1 MSKIKMLNK
10 TMTTILITLLTLP
23 ILLAV
28 IPRAS
33 ATMSAALCLP
43 VSGPVGTTATITGTG
58 ASAGGLINVYWD
70 NLGGAVLNSTAYA
83 NGAGGYSVMATIPT
97 AGGGLHF
104 LIVKDVSTGGTTGTA
119 FTITPTLTLNPTS
132 GIVGD
137 TVSVTGTGYA
147 ASSNMSIFFGTP
159 TVRLRQGGSSTATWY
174 NDTSA
179 TSTPA
184 LMDVVK
190 LVGATGSDARAC
202 VVIPAN
208 PANETLAAFAI
219 TQVSFKYNTTSAL
232 VKPDLELRFVAPNC
246 IDPDDEVVT
255 TTRGHV
261 DITLTTGGTTA
272 GIKTWETATYT
283 AESIVDVFGN
293 DEVDGTAFSYMGHTW
308 TEALAWLPTHIGIG
322 HSTVDLSTWN
332 LTRISPQAGWTPIG
346 TYYVDTVVYKTA
358 TYDLE
363 PPINTTMSNA
373 LGSISTTFTV
383 PTGATGEIRVS
394 TINVTDLFAN
404 ATFTVGPAITL
415 SPTTGPAGT
424 VVTVTGRGY
433 DAGVELVAITVG
445 GTSAPLNDTIT
456 KTTYGNFT
464 GQFIVPTRAIG
475 QNLDVQ
481 AVAAD
486 TEHAHA
492 TFNVTGNTATTLTP
506 TTGVVGTVVTI
517 EGANF
522 TAIAG
527 KTVTVT
533 FNLISVATLS
543 TNATG
548 GFSGTFTVPSLTTG
562 TFNVIATDSNTLTNT
577 TLFII
582 AVTFLGISPVKG
594 PTGTLATVTGY
605 GFTTSGGTANVTI
618 GTLRV
623 LTNILDA
630 DLIIP
635 STITFYVPTLPVGN
649 YTVTALDS
657 GLLTA
662 STNYEVNATTTVTLN
677 SSSAIAGAKV
687 ALNASY
693 FKAAQELTFTFKNAT
708 YTQAL
713 ALTAATGYFTQATI
727 AGLYNGTFTVPNLAI
742 GSYTINATDSHNCTV
757 EVPFSIVLA
766 VPTITLNPTEQLIGA
781 VVTVTGTTFRASTA
795 VNIYFGSTLVRTV
808 NSTSG
813 GALEPSDANF
823 TVPDVSYGTYTVTAS
838 DGVNSATATFNIL
851 SVHGIDTI
859 QTIVTAIEAKLD
871 TYGSFWNF
879 TNTWFTTISNKLGV
893 FTGTDTVAIL
903 LYDIKTSVSAI
914 NWTDITTI
922 KSYVID
928 IKAKLDNT
936 TYGLAAIK
944 NAVDAINF
952 TSIDNKLGTFT
963 GTDTVAILLTDIK
976 TSVSAINWTD
986 ITAIKAKTDTI
997 NWADITSIKST
1008 TTLSIDY
1015 LWGLQDH
1022 PLWGLRTKV
1031 VPMLESIKNATQFTA
1046 GTYNTILPNS
1056 TAPVNL
1062 GKSSKVTL
1070 TVRATDDTTEGFV
1083 IKVYIYDGTAWRP
1096 LSFSVLGIASADCAA
1111 TVEFTTGAD
1120 GRLYFETT
1128 GATFTA
1134 FTYSAE
1140 FAP

>member
-28 IPRAS
+28 IPRV
-33 ATMSAALCLP
+33 SAAISVTTCLP
-43 VSGPVGTTATITGTG
+43 GSGPIGTTVTIIGAG
-58 ASAGGLINVYWD
+58 ASAGGSINVYWD

-83 NGAGGYSVMATIPT
+83 TGAGAYSVMATIPT
-97 AGGGLHF
+97 AGGGLLHSI
-104 LIVKDVSTGGTTGTA
+104 IVKDVSTGGTIGTN

-159 TVRLRQGGSSTATWY
+159 TVRLRQGDDGLSAATWY
-174 NDTSA
+174 NDT
-179 TSTPA
+179 TSSSTT
-184 LMDVVK
+184 LTDVVK
-190 LVGATGSDARAC
+190 LVGTSLSDARAG
-202 VVIPAN
+202 VMMP
-208 PANETLAAFAI
+208 PTSTLVTFLDFAPSL
-219 TQVSFKYNTTSAL
+219 VSFQYNCTAGSL
-232 VKPDLELRFVAPNC
+232 KPDLELRFVAPNC
-246 IDPDDEVVT
+246 VDPDDTTAT

-261 DITLTTGGTTA
+261 DMTISTTGTVA
-272 GIKTWETATYT
+272 ALKAWETATGYT
-283 AESIVDVFGN
+283 VGSTVEAWGN
-293 DEVDGTAFSYMGHTW
+293 DDVDGTTFHYTGTW
-308 TEALAWLPTHIGIG
+308 TDVKALVLTAIGG
-322 HSTVDLSTWN
+322 GATGSTWN
-332 LTRISPQAGWTPIG
+332 LTRISPQAGWGKVG
-346 TYYVDTVVYKTA
+346 TYYVDTVTYNSVV
-358 TYDLE
+358 YDLE

-373 LGSISTTFTV
+373 LGSISTAFTV
-383 PTGATGEIRVS
+383 PTGATGANRVS
-394 TINVTDLFAN
+394 AINVTDLFAN

-424 VVTVTGRGY
+424 VVTITGRGY
-433 DAGVELVAITVG
+433 DAGTGTVAITVDETIAPIN
-445 GTSAPLNDTIT
+445 GTLANTAN
-456 KTTYGNFT
+456 GNFT
-464 GQFIVPTRAIG
+464 GQFIVPTHTIG
-475 QNLDVQ
+475 QNLDVI
-481 AVAAD
+481 ATAD
-486 TEHAHA
+486 SKHSHA

-506 TTGVVGTVVTI
+506 TTGVAGTVVTI

-533 FNLISVATLS
+533 FNAIPVATLY

-548 GFSGTFTVPSLTTG
+548 GFNGTFTVPSLTTN
-562 TFNVIATDSNTLTNT
+562 TYNVIATDTNSLTNT
-577 TLFII
+577 TQFII

-594 PTGTLATVTGY
+594 PTGTWATVTGY
-605 GFTTSGGTANVTI
+605 GFTTVGGTANVTI

-623 LTNILDA
+623 LTNILDTA
-630 DLIIP
+630 LIGG
-635 STITFYVPTLPVGN
+635 TTKFYVPTLPVGN
-649 YTVTALDS
+649 YTVTALDT

-662 STNYEVNATTTVTLN
+662 STNYEVNATTTVTL
-677 SSSAIAGAKV
+677 SSSSGIAVATV

-693 FKAAQELTFTFKNAT
+693 FKEAQALTFTFKNAT

-713 ALTAATGYFTQATI
+713 TLTDATGYSGHATT
-727 AGLYNGTFTVPNLAI
+727 AGLYNGTFAVPSLAI
-742 GSYTINATDSHNCTV
+742 GSYTINVTDSNNCTV
-757 EVPFSIVLA
+757 EVSFSIVLA
-766 VPTITLNPTEQLIGA
+766 VPTITLSPTESLIGA
-781 VVTVTGTTFRASTA
+781 VVNVTGTTFAASTA
-795 VNIYFGSTLVRTV
+795 VNIYFGSTLVKTV

-813 GALEPSDANF
+813 GTLLPSNVNF

-838 DGVNSATATFNIL
+838 DGVNSATATFNVL
-851 SVHGIDTI
+851 GVHGIDTI
-859 QTIVTAIEAKLD
+859 QAIVTAIEVKLD
-871 TYGSFWNF
+871 QYGSFWNF

-903 LYDIKTSVSAI
+903 LYDIRTSVSAI

-944 NAVDAINF
+944 TAVDAINF

-963 GTDTVAILLTDIK
+963 GTNTVASLLTDIK
-976 TSVSAINWTD
+976 TSVSTINWTD
-986 ITAIKAKTDTI
+986 ITVIKAKTDTI
-997 NWADITSIKST
+997 NWADITTIKST
-1008 TTLSIDY
+1008 TSLSIDY

-1046 GTYNTILPNS
+1046 GTYNTTIPTS
-1056 TAPVNL
+1056 IAPVDL
-1062 GKSSKVTL
+1062 GKSSKITL
-1070 TVRATDDTTEGFV
+1070 TVRATDDITEGFV
-1083 IKVYIYDGTAWRP
+1083 IKAYIYDGTAWRP
-1096 LSFSVLGIASADCAA
+1096 LSFSVSGIASADCAA
-1111 TVEFTTGAD
+1111 TVEFITGAD

-1134 FTYSAE
+1134 FIYTAE
-1140 FAP
+1140 FSP

>member
-33 ATMSAALCLP
+33 ASISVTTCLP
-43 VSGPVGTTATITGTG
+43 GSGPIGTTVTIIGAG
-58 ASAGGLINVYWD
+58 ASAGGSIYVYWD

-83 NGAGGYSVMATIPT
+83 TGAGAYSVMATIPT
-97 AGGGLHF
+97 AGGGLHSI
-104 LIVKDVSTGGTTGTA
+104 IVKDVSTGGTIGTT
-119 FTITPTLTLNPTS
+119 FIITPTLSLTPIS

-159 TVRLRQGGSSTATWY
+159 TVRLIQSGTSTATWY
-174 NDTSA
+174 NDTTA
-179 TSTPA
+179 TGTPA

-190 LVGATGSDARAC
+190 LVGAASSDARAS
-202 VVIPAN
+202 VVIPAD

-219 TQVSFKYNTTSAL
+219 TAVSFKYNTTSAL
-232 VKPDLELRFVAPNC
+232 PKPDLELRFVAPNC
-246 IDPDDEVVT
+246 IDPDDEAAT

-261 DITLTTGGTTA
+261 DITLSMTGSTA
-272 GIKTWETATYT
+272 GTKTWETAAYT
-283 AESIVDVFGN
+283 GSSPVFVFGN
-293 DEVDGTAFSYMGHTW
+293 DALDGSSFSYVGTW
-308 TEALAWLPTHIGIG
+308 DSAITWLGTNIHGTPA
-322 HSTVDLSTWN
+322 LSTWN

-346 TYYVDTVVYKTA
+346 TYYVDTVVYEDA

-383 PTGATGEIRVS
+383 PTGATGANRVS
-394 TINVTDLFAN
+394 AINVTDLFAN

-415 SPTTGPAGT
+415 TPTTGPAGT
-424 VVTVTGRGY
+424 VVTITGRGY
-433 DAGVELVAITVG
+433 DDGLEAVTITVG
-445 GTSAPLNDTIT
+445 GTSAPLNATIT
-456 KTTYGNFT
+456 KTAYGNFT
-464 GQFIVPTRAIG
+464 GQFIVPTHAIG
-475 QNLDVQ
+475 QNLDVI
-481 AVAAD
+481 ATSGA
-486 TEHAHA
+486 EHSHA

-533 FNLISVATLS
+533 FNAIPVATLS

-562 TFNVIATDSNTLTNT
+562 TFDVIATDSNTLTNT

-582 AVTFLGISPVKG
+582 AVTFLGISPVKC

-623 LTNILDA
+623 LTNILDTLLVA
-630 DLIIP
+630 G
-635 STITFYVPTLPVGN
+635 TTFYVPTLPVGN
-649 YTVTALDS
+649 YTVTALDT

-677 SSSAIAGAKV
+677 SSSAIAGAIV
-687 ALNASY
+687 LLNASY
-693 FKAAQELTFTFKNAT
+693 FKAAQALTFTFKNAT

-713 ALTAATGYFTQATI
+713 TLTAATGYTGQTTI
-727 AGLYNGTFTVPNLAI
+727 AGLYNGTFTVPTLAI
-742 GSYTINATDSHNCTV
+742 GSYTINATDSNNCTV
-757 EVPFSIVLA
+757 EVSFSVVLA
-766 VPTITLNPTEQLIGA
+766 VPTITLSPTESLIGA
-781 VVTVTGTTFRASTA
+781 VVRVTGTTFAASTA
-795 VNIYFGSTLVRTV
+795 VNIYFGSTLVKTV
-808 NSTSG
+808 NSTLG
-813 GALEPSDANF
+813 GALPSDANF

-859 QTIVTAIEAKLD
+859 QTMVAEIEAKLD
-871 TYGSFWNF
+871 QYGSFWNF

-893 FTGTDTVAIL
+893 FTGADTVASL
-903 LYDIKTSVSAI
+903 LYSIKTSVS
-914 NWTDITTI
+914 T
-922 KSYVID
+922 
-928 IKAKLDNT
+928 
-936 TYGLAAIK
+936 
-944 NAVDAINF
+944 
-952 TSIDNKLGTFT
+952 
-963 GTDTVAILLTDIK
+963 
-976 TSVSAINWTD
+976 INWTD

-997 NWADITSIKST
+997 NWADITTIKST
-1008 TTLSIDY
+1008 TSLSIDY

-1022 PLWGLRTKV
+1022 PLWGLRTKI

-1046 GTYNTILPNS
+1046 GTYSTTIPTS
-1056 TAPVNL
+1056 VAPVNL

-1083 IKVYIYDGTAWRP
+1083 IKAYIYDGTAWRP
-1096 LSFSVLGIASADCAA
+1096 LSFNVLGIASADCTA

-1134 FTYSAE
+1134 FIYSAE
-1140 FAP
+1140 FSP

>member
-10 TMTTILITLLTLP
+10 TVTTTLIILLTLP

-28 IPRAS
+28 IPRVSAS
-33 ATMSAALCLP
+33 ILVTTCLP
-43 VSGPVGTTATITGTG
+43 GSGPVGTTVTIIGTG
-58 ASAGGLINVYWD
+58 ASAGGSIYVYWD

-83 NGAGGYSVMATIPT
+83 NGAGTYSVMATIPT
-97 AGGGLHF
+97 AGGGLQHSI
-104 LIVKDVSTGGTTGTA
+104 IVKDVSTGGTTGTT

-159 TVRLRQGGSSTATWY
+159 TVRLIQSGTSTATWY
-174 NDTSA
+174 NDTTA
-179 TSTPA
+179 TSTPT
-184 LMDVVK
+184 LTDVVK
-190 LVGATGSDARAC
+190 LVGAASSDARAS
-202 VVIPAN
+202 VVIPAD

-219 TQVSFKYNTTSAL
+219 TAVSFKYNTTTSAL
-232 VKPDLELRFVAPNC
+232 PIPDLELRFVAPNC
-246 IDPDDEVVT
+246 IDPDDETAT
-255 TTRGHV
+255 TTKGHV
-261 DITLTTGGTTA
+261 DITISKSGTTA
-272 GIKTWETATYT
+272 LKTWETATYT
-283 AESIVDVFGN
+283 GSSPVTVFGN
-293 DEVDGTAFSYMGHTW
+293 DAVDGTSFVLREHTW
-308 TEALAWLPTHIGIG
+308 TDAMAELAALIG
-322 HSTVDLSTWN
+322 HSPDLSTWN
-332 LTRISPQAGWTPIG
+332 LTRISPQAGWVPIG
-346 TYYVDTVVYKTA
+346 TYYVDTVVYEDA

-383 PTGATGEIRVS
+383 PTGATGANRVS
-394 TINVTDLFAN
+394 AINVTDLFAN

-433 DAGVELVAITVG
+433 DAGIEAVTITVHAA
-445 GTSAPLNDTIT
+445 SAPLNTTIT
-456 KTTYGNFT
+456 KTANGNFT
-464 GQFIVPTRAIG
+464 GQFIVPTHDPV
-475 QNLDVQ
+475 QNAPV
-481 AVAAD
+481 VATSGGESAS
-486 TEHAHA
+486 AS
-492 TFNVTGNTATTLTP
+492 FNVTGTTAITLTP
-506 TTGVVGTVVTI
+506 TTGAVGTVVTI

-527 KTVTVT
+527 KTVTVDFGTILGWTT
-533 FNLISVATLS
+533 FS

-548 GFSGTFTVPSLTTG
+548 GFSGTFTVPSLIAASYTVT
-562 TFNVIATDSNTLTNT
+562 ATDTNGLTNHEH
-577 TLFII
+577 FVI

-605 GFTTSGGTANVTI
+605 GFETVGGTANVTI

-623 LTNILDA
+623 LTNILDTVLVA
-630 DLIIP
+630 G
-635 STITFYVPTLPVGN
+635 TTFYVPTLPVGN
-649 YTVTALDS
+649 YTVTALDT

-727 AGLYNGTFTVPNLAI
+727 AGLYNGTFTVPTLAI
-742 GSYTINATDSHNCTV
+742 GSYTINATDSNNCTV
-757 EVPFSIVLA
+757 EVSFSVVLA
-766 VPTITLNPTEQLIGA
+766 VPTITLNPTESLIGA
-781 VVTVTGTTFRASTA
+781 VVNVTGTTFAASTA

-813 GALEPSDANF
+813 GALPSDANF
-823 TVPDVSYGTYTVTAS
+823 TVPDVSYGTYTVSAS
-838 DGVNSATATFNIL
+838 DGVNSATATFNVL
-851 SVHGIDTI
+851 GVHGIDTL
-859 QTIVTAIEAKLD
+859 QTMVAEIEAKLD
-871 TYGSFWNF
+871 QYGSFWNF

-893 FTGTDTVAIL
+893 FTGADTVASL
-903 LYDIKTSVSAI
+903 LYSIKTSVSTI
-914 NWTDITTI
+914 NW
-922 KSYVID
+922 
-928 IKAKLDNT
+928 A
-936 TYGLAAIK
+936 
-944 NAVDAINF
+944 
-952 TSIDNKLGTFT
+952 
-963 GTDTVAILLTDIK
+963 
-976 TSVSAINWTD
+976 D

-997 NWADITSIKST
+997 NWADITTIKST
-1008 TTLSIDY
+1008 TSLSIDY

-1022 PLWGLRTKV
+1022 PLWGLRTKI

-1046 GTYNTILPNS
+1046 GTYSTTIPTS
-1056 TAPVNL
+1056 AAPVNL
-1062 GKSSKVTL
+1062 GKSSKITL

-1083 IKVYIYDGTAWRP
+1083 IKAYIYDGTAWRP
-1096 LSFSVLGIASADCAA
+1096 LSFSVSGIASADCAA

-1134 FTYSAE
+1134 FIYSAE
-1140 FAP
+1140 FSP

>member
-1 MSKIKMLNK
+1 MSKIKMFNK

-28 IPRAS
+28 IPRV
-33 ATMSAALCLP
+33 SAAISVTTCLP
-43 VSGPVGTTATITGTG
+43 VSGPVETTVTIIGAG
-58 ASAGGLINVYWD
+58 ASAGGSIYVYWD

-83 NGAGGYSVMATIPT
+83 TGAGAYSVMATIPT
-97 AGGGLHF
+97 AGGGLHSI
-104 LIVKDVSTGGTTGTA
+104 IVKDVSTGGTIGTT
-119 FTITPTLTLNPTS
+119 FIITPTLTLTPIS

-159 TVRLRQGGSSTATWY
+159 TVRLIQSGTSTATWY
-174 NDTSA
+174 NDTTA
-179 TSTPA
+179 TSTPT
-184 LMDVVK
+184 LTDVVK
-190 LVGATGSDARAC
+190 LVGTSDSDARAS

-208 PANETLAAFAI
+208 PANETLAAFDI
-219 TQVSFKYNTTSAL
+219 TAVSFKYNTTTAGL
-232 VKPDLELRFVAPNC
+232 PIPDLELRFVAPNC
-246 IDPDDEVVT
+246 IDPDDTTAT
-255 TTRGHV
+255 TTCGHV
-261 DITLTTGGTTA
+261 DITISKSGTTA
-272 GIKTWETATYT
+272 LKTWETATYADT
-283 AESIVDVFGN
+283 APVTVFGN
-293 DEVDGTAFSYMGHTW
+293 DAVDGTSFVLREHTWAAAMLDLVALIGHT
-308 TEALAWLPTHIGIG
+308 P
-322 HSTVDLSTWN
+322 DLSTWN
-332 LTRISPQAGWTPIG
+332 LTRISPQAGWVPIG
-346 TYYVDTVVYKTA
+346 TYYVDTVVYEAA

-373 LGSISTTFTV
+373 LGSISTAFTV
-383 PTGATGEIRVS
+383 PTGATGANRVS
-394 TINVTDLFAN
+394 AINVTDLFAN

-415 SPTTGPAGT
+415 TPTTGPAGT
-424 VVTVTGRGY
+424 VVTITGRGY
-433 DAGVELVAITVG
+433 DAHLDLVTITVG
-445 GTSAPLNDTIT
+445 GTTAPLNATIT
-456 KTTYGNFT
+456 KTAYGNFT
-464 GQFIVPTRAIG
+464 GQFIVPTHAIG
-475 QNLDVQ
+475 QNLDVI
-481 AVAAD
+481 ATAD
-486 TEHAHA
+486 AEHSHA

-533 FNLISVATLS
+533 FNAIPVATLS

-562 TFNVIATDSNTLTNT
+562 TFNVIATDTNSLTNT

-582 AVTFLGISPVKG
+582 AVTFLGISPVKC

-623 LTNILDA
+623 LTNILDTA
-630 DLIIP
+630 LVAG
-635 STITFYVPTLPVGN
+635 TTFYVPTLPVGN
-649 YTVTALDS
+649 YTVTALDT

-677 SSSAIAGAKV
+677 SSSAIAGAIV
-687 ALNASY
+687 LLNASY
-693 FKAAQELTFTFKNAT
+693 FKAAQALTFTFKNAT

-713 ALTAATGYFTQATI
+713 SLTPATGYSGQATI
-727 AGLYNGTFTVPNLAI
+727 AGLYNGTFTVPTVAI
-742 GSYTINATDSHNCTV
+742 GSYTINATDSNNCTV
-757 EVPFSIVLA
+757 EVSFSVVLA
-766 VPTITLNPTEQLIGA
+766 VSTITLNPTESLIGA
-781 VVTVTGTTFRASTA
+781 VVNVTGTTFAASTA
-795 VNIYFGSTLVRTV
+795 VNIYFGSTLVKTV

-813 GALEPSDANF
+813 GALPSDANF
-823 TVPDVSYGTYTVTAS
+823 TVPDVSYGTYTVNAS
-838 DGVNSATATFNIL
+838 DGVNSATATFNVL

-859 QTIVTAIEAKLD
+859 QAIVTAIEAKLD

-903 LYDIKTSVSAI
+903 LYDIKTSVIAI

-928 IKAKLDNT
+928 IEAKLDNT

-944 NAVDAINF
+944 TAVDAINF

-963 GTDTVAILLTDIK
+963 GTNTVASLLTDIK
-976 TSVSAINWTD
+976 TSVSTINWTD

-997 NWADITSIKST
+997 NWADITTIKST
-1008 TTLSIDY
+1008 TSLSIDY

-1022 PLWGLRTKV
+1022 PLWGLRTKI

-1046 GTYNTILPNS
+1046 GTYSTIIPTS
-1056 TAPVNL
+1056 AVPVNL
-1062 GKSSKVTL
+1062 GKSSKITL
-1070 TVRATDDTTEGFV
+1070 TVRTTDDTTEGFV
-1083 IKVYIYDGTAWRP
+1083 IKAYIYDGTAWQP
-1096 LSFSVLGIASADCAA
+1096 LSFSVSGIASADCAA

-1134 FTYSAE
+1134 FIYTAE
-1140 FAP
+1140 FSP

>member
-33 ATMSAALCLP
+33 AITVASCVP
-43 VSGPVGTTATITGTG
+43 GSGPVGTTVTITGG
-58 ASAGGLINVYWD
+58 AASPGGSINVYWD
-70 NLGGAVLNSTAYA
+70 NLGGAVINSTAYA
-83 NGAGGYSVMATIPT
+83 NGAGAYSVMATIPT

-104 LIVKDVSTGGTTGTA
+104 MIVKDVSTGGTIGTA
-119 FTITPTLTLNPTS
+119 FTITPTLALNPTS

-159 TVRLRQGGSSTATWY
+159 TVRLRQGNDGLSTATWY

-179 TSTPA
+179 TSTPT
-184 LMDVVK
+184 LTDVVK
-190 LVGATGSDARAC
+190 LVGVSTSDARAG

-283 AESIVDVFGN
+283 ASSVVDVFGN
-293 DEVDGTAFSYMGHTW
+293 DEVDGTPFSYMGHTW

-346 TYYVDTVVYKTA
+346 TYYVDTVVYKTS

-363 PPINTTMSNA
+363 PPINTIMSNA

-383 PTGATGEIRVS
+383 PTGATGGIRVS
-394 TINVTDLFAN
+394 AINVTDLFAN

-433 DAGVELVAITVG
+433 DDGLEAVTITVG
-445 GTSAPLNDTIT
+445 GTSAPLNATIT
-456 KTTYGNFT
+456 KTAYGNFT

-475 QNLDVQ
+475 QNLDVI
-481 AVAAD
+481 ATSGA
-486 TEHAHA
+486 EHSHA

-533 FNLISVATLS
+533 FNAIPVATLS

-562 TFNVIATDSNTLTNT
+562 TYDVIATDTNTLTNT

-582 AVTFLGISPVKG
+582 AVTFLGITPVKG
-594 PTGTLATVTGY
+594 PTGTWATVTSY
-605 GFTTSGGTANVTI
+605 GFLTSGGTANVTI

-623 LTNILDA
+623 LTNILDTA
-630 DLIIP
+630 LQAG
-635 STITFYVPTLPVGN
+635 TTFYVPTLPVGN
-649 YTVTALDS
+649 YTVTALDT

-677 SSSAIAGAKV
+677 SSSAIAGAIV

-693 FKAAQELTFTFKNAT
+693 FKAAQALTFTFKNAT

-713 ALTAATGYFTQATI
+713 TLTAATGYTGQTTI
-727 AGLYNGTFTVPNLAI
+727 AGVYNGTFTVPSLAI
-742 GSYTINATDSHNCTV
+742 GSYTINTTDSNNCTA
-757 EVPFSIVLA
+757 EVPFSIVFP
-766 VPTITLNPTEQLIGA
+766 VPTITLNPTESLIDA
-781 VVTVTGTTFRASTA
+781 VVRVTGTTFTASTT

-813 GALEPSDANF
+813 GALPSDANF

-838 DGVNSATATFNIL
+838 DGVNSATATFNVL
-851 SVHGIDTI
+851 GVHGIDTI
-859 QTIVTAIEAKLD
+859 QAIVTAIEAKLD
-871 TYGSFWNF
+871 QYGSFWNF

-893 FTGTDTVAIL
+893 FTGADTVASL
-903 LYDIKTSVSAI
+903 LYSIKTSVSTI
-914 NWTDITTI
+914 NW
-922 KSYVID
+922 
-928 IKAKLDNT
+928 A
-936 TYGLAAIK
+936 
-944 NAVDAINF
+944 
-952 TSIDNKLGTFT
+952 
-963 GTDTVAILLTDIK
+963 
-976 TSVSAINWTD
+976 D
-986 ITAIKAKTDTI
+986 ITAIKAKTDTV
-997 NWADITSIKST
+997 NWADITTIKST
-1008 TTLSIDY
+1008 TSLSIDY

-1046 GTYNTILPNS
+1046 GTYNTIIPTS
-1056 TAPVNL
+1056 AVPVNL

-1083 IKVYIYDGTAWRP
+1083 IKAYIYDGTAWRP
-1096 LSFSVLGIASADCAA
+1096 LSFSVLGVASADCTA

-1134 FTYSAE
+1134 FIYSAE
-1140 FAP
+1140 FSP